1 MESTNETYLGFDLS
15 TQKLKAVL
23 LNFRLDNV
31 AHAEVMFDSDLPEF
45 RTTGGVN
52 AGRAK
57 NEFYVHPVMWIKAVD
72 MVLDR
77 MIMQGADLSTVV
89 ALSGTA
95 QQHGCLF
102 WSRAGIESLRNLDA
116 DKFLHAQ
123 IDDSAFTIHRTP
135 IWMDATTSLQ
145 CEEMETAVGGRQ
157 KMVEITG
164 SKCYERF
171 SGPQIRKIFQNRP
184 DCYRNTERISLVS
197 SFLASIF
204 IGDVAPIDCADGSG
218 MNLLDIRSQDWSE
231 LCLNACAPGLYAK
244 LDKPSPTSSVIG
256 NIGSFFVKRYNFNAT
271 CKVVTFTGDN
281 LSALAGINVGQDW
294 LVLSLGTSDTVMMKL
309 NSPSNFSEGHV
320 LVHPTDE
327 GYMGLLCFRNGSL
340 VRESFKREEANDSWE
355 HFNELLDSTPRGNFG
370 NIALHFISKE
380 ILPPVRGTLRWNKT
394 SSLENAEQ
402 AKGVLKYSSPQSEI
416 RALIEGQMLTRKS
429 YATEMG
435 FSFGEKT
442 KILATG
448 GASVNHSILQVVAD
462 VFNAQV
468 YTQKTTE
475 AALLG
480 AAYRAKYV
488 LYIHRAKA
496 TVAGDNNLSMP
507 SYYDFI
513 AKFKQDSPSHVCDPS
528 KDSEEIYGPM
538 MKRYKDM
545 VSYMMKHQV

>member
-1 MESTNETYLGFDLS
+1 MESNNETYLGFDLS

-31 AHAEVMFDSDLPEF
+31 AYAEVTFDSDLPEF
-45 RTTGGVN
+45 RTAGGVN
-52 AGRAK
+52 AGRTK

-77 MIMQGADLSTVV
+77 MIMQGVDLSTVV
-89 ALSGTA
+89 ALSGSA

-145 CEEMETAVGGRQ
+145 CEEMETAVGGRI

-218 MNLLDIRSQDWSE
+218 MNLLDIHSQDWSD

-244 LDKPSPTSSVIG
+244 LAKPSATSSVIG
-256 NIGSFFVKRYNFNAT
+256 NICPFFVKRYNFNAA

-294 LVLSLGTSDTVMMKL
+294 LALSLGTSDTVMM
-309 NSPSNFSEGHV
+309 N
-320 LVHPTDE
+320 
-327 GYMGLLCFRNGSL
+327 FRNGSL
-340 VRESFKREEANDSWE
+340 VREMFKHEKANGSWE

-380 ILPPVRGTLRWNKT
+380 ILPPVKGTLRWNKT
-394 SSLENAEQ
+394 SSLENTEQ

-416 RALIEGQMLTRKS
+416 RALIEGQMLARKS

-442 KILATG
+442 KIIATG

-488 LYIHRAKA
+488 LSLHRAKA
-496 TVAGDNNLSMP
+496 TVIDDTNLSMP

-513 AKFKQDSPSHVCDPS
+513 AKFNQDSPLHVCDPS

-538 MKRYKDM
+538 MKRYKEM